1 MARASVIQDYS
12 ESLLYA
18 MCALSARY
26 TSHSSTLSC
35 SNLSRCIYLDSLHA
49 SSEPNHEPGPVPGDV
64 WAEKARKMV
73 FDEIH
78 LPTIHQIMVRRKS
91 AIGDNDLTYIDHD
104 SSLRVWAEE

>member
-26 TSHSSTLSC
+26 VSRYLALGIP
-35 SNLSRCIYLDSLHA
+35 NLFRCIFLDSLHA
-49 SSEPNHEPGPVPGDV
+49 SSEPNHEAGPIPGDV

-78 LPTIHQIMVRRKS
+78 LPTIHQVMVR
-91 AIGDNDLTYIDHD
+91 
-104 SSLRVWAEE
+104 